1 MNKLLL
7 NVGLCCLGLSTAVS
21 VQAATSATASVELY
35 TPATL
40 SIVASTTGQY
50 MSKQMAADTTLFGFK
65 VSSDTSLKG
74 GDLYV
79 KPADR
84 QLNGGTLYAVDGTG
98 KQSIQLKGVKNQSWL
113 AAKTPDNKPTWVY
126 GADLAPGVNSSEI
139 TFANMNAGAYPAG
152 MHYLTME
159 VFLNTN

>member
-7 NVGLCCLGLSTAVS
+7 SAGLCCLGLSTAVS
-21 VQAATSATASVELY
+21 VQAATRATASVELY

-40 SIVASTTGQY
+40 SIVASTSGQY
-50 MSKQMAADTTLFGFK
+50 LSKQMAADTTLFGFT
-65 VSSDTSLKG
+65 VSSDTALHS
-74 GDLYV
+74 GDLYI
-79 KPADR
+79 KPTDKH
-84 QLNGGTLYAVDGTG
+84 LDGGSLYATNSKDD
-98 KQSIQLKGVKNQSWL
+98 KSIQLKSVRNQNWL
-113 AAKTPDNKPTWVY
+113 AALTADNKPSWVY
-126 GADLAPGVNSSEI
+126 GAELGPSENSSEI